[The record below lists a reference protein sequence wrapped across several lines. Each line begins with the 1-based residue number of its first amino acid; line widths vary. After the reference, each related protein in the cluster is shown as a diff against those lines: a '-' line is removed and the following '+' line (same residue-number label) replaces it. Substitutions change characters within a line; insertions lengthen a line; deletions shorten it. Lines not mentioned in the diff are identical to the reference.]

1 MKRKKNNLMDNL
13 DAMDE
18 WVMEN
23 GGTSMKAK
31 LLNWALTALEH
42 QLDKVIVLYDQHLGL
57 RRPHHQRY
65 EGGGQLALQRVLQVA
80 EYGAGIGTA

>member
-1 MKRKKNNLMDNL
+1 MKRKMNNLMDIL

-31 LLNWALTALEH
+31 LPSPPWSTSWT
-42 QLDKVIVLYDQHLGL
+42 
-57 RRPHHQRY
+57 R
-65 EGGGQLALQRVLQVA
+65 
-80 EYGAGIGTA
+80 

>member
-1 MKRKKNNLMDNL
+1 MKRKMNNLMDIL

-31 LLNWALTALEH
+31 LLNWALTALH
-42 QLDKVIVLYDQHLGL
+42 SGL
-57 RRPHHQRY
+57 
-65 EGGGQLALQRVLQVA
+65 
-80 EYGAGIGTA
+80 